1 MTCCLL
7 FSETGADPSWH
18 QSSVRVCSSTFKS
31 QPVKIVMRS
40 ASSVTVYTILSPVL
54 FFQCPHE
61 AMCPKLAVEHVT
73 PCNFRQLYQPLP
85 KPGVSSKS
93 GLTLCVKHSIASY
106 TRIQTMKILFIT
118 QSNLNTHRFR
128 DFYIVIYTLR
138 SYPVKVVCTSMA
150 TPLKLIQQISKST
163 ISQNVTSCQ
172 HSGCWLQ
179 HHTIQPN
186 VGRAWFS
193 SE

>member
-1 MTCCLL
+1 MEARDTLLTVCLKIVHQNSPWVLLCELFDSLINGSRLMTCCLL

-118 QSNLNTHRFR
+118 QSNLNTQT
-128 DFYIVIYTLR
+128 YIHVL
-138 SYPVKVVCTSMA
+138 
-150 TPLKLIQQISKST
+150 
-163 ISQNVTSCQ
+163 
-172 HSGCWLQ
+172 
-179 HHTIQPN
+179 
-186 VGRAWFS
+186 F
-193 SE
+193 